1 MAAEPQ
7 ESRHGEKLTED
18 GEQRSMMWQIA
29 LTKPATVERPA
40 ELRMESDAFA
50 GFYERS
56 ARPLWAY
63 LARVSGNGALAEDI
77 MQEAYLRFLGAGL
90 ALDGEVAA
98 KRYLFRIATN
108 LLRDHWRRPVNEQLD
123 AMGEMEI
130 PAVGADASAA
140 EMLGPALAAVSPRE
154 RQLLWL
160 AYAEGYS
167 HREMAE
173 ITGLQSTSIRLLLF
187 RARRRMARL
196 LREGGQA

>member
-1 MAAEPQ
+1 
-7 ESRHGEKLTED
+7 
-18 GEQRSMMWQIA
+18 
-29 LTKPATVERPA
+29 
-40 ELRMESDAFA
+40 
-50 GFYERS
+50 
-56 ARPLWAY
+56 
-63 LARVSGNGALAEDI
+63 
-77 MQEAYLRFLGAGL
+77 MQEAYLRFLGAEL

-123 AMGEMEI
+123 ALAEMDI
-130 PAVGADASAA
+130 PALGVDPSAA
-140 EMLGPALAAVSPRE
+140 EMLGPALAAVSARE

-173 ITGLQSTSIRLLLF
+173 ITGLQSASIRLLLF

>member
-29 LTKPATVERPA
+29 LTKPATVEWPA